1 MMHAMIPN
9 PLRASTHSVA
19 PLVECAVS
27 TSKQTAAKPSY
38 QGYLHFSNMP
48 PYAVMLSYSIPV
60 RIFAALLVF
69 TFTLVCAAPLTN
81 VTINLR
87 SFTSHSPSEQ
97 NCL

>member
-1 MMHAMIPN
+1 MCSIDT
-9 PLRASTHSVA
+9 L
-19 PLVECAVS
+19 
-27 TSKQTAAKPSY
+27 KQTAAKPSY